1 MFKKILI
8 ANRGEIAC
16 RVMRTARRLGI
27 ATVAVH
33 SEADRDALHV
43 EMADE
48 AVCIGPPP
56 ATESYLR
63 ADRIVRAALDT
74 GAEAVHPGYGFLSEN
89 AAFARRLAREGIVF
103 IGPGA
108 RAIAAMGDKIK
119 AKRLALGAGVSIIPG
134 PAEAIGDARAAVR
147 AAKRLGYPV
156 MLKAAA
162 GGGGRGMRIARSDA
176 EVRDGLRSAAR
187 EAKASFGDGRIFIET
202 YVERPRHIEIQV
214 LADSH
219 ASIVHLGER
228 ECSIQRRHQKI
239 IEEAPS
245 PFIDADTRAA
255 MGEQAV
261 ALARAAGY
269 VSAGTVEFVVDEERN
284 FYFLEMN
291 TRLQVEHPV
300 TELITG
306 LDLVEQMIVIAAG
319 EKLAFSQAD
328 LRLDGWAV
336 EARVYA
342 EDPLRGFLPSV
353 GRLVAYAEPAEDGG
367 VRVDSGVHEGGEISI
382 HYDPLI
388 AKVIAHGADRDTA
401 IERLRGALDTFR
413 IRGVSNNICFL
424 AAVAGHPGFGA
435 GDINTGFIDEAYPDG
450 FHASD
455 VPHDDPA
462 LLAAVAVSMHRA
474 YTERGA
480 RIGGQVPGHPPTI
493 PDAWVA
499 LIGDE
504 RFAVT
509 AAPTD
514 GGFDVVVDDEPYQVR
529 TDWSLAQPLFRAVI
543 NGVAVTLQVER
554 AGAGYRIIHS
564 GLDVDVLVL
573 TRQAARHQTKMP
585 AKKRRQTSR
594 HLLSPM
600 PGLLRSVAVAV
611 GQEVQAGEELAVVE
625 AMKMENV
632 LRAARDGTVA
642 AVHARPGDQVALDQP
657 IIEFAGKS
665 R

>member
-48 AVCIGPPP
+48 AVCIGPP
-56 ATESYLR
+56 AAADSYLR

-74 GAEAVHPGYGFLSEN
+74 GAEAIHPGYGFLSEN
-89 AAFARRLAREGIVF
+89 AAFARRLARAGIVF

-108 RAIAAMGDKIK
+108 RAIAALGDKIR
-119 AKRLALGAGVSIIPG
+119 AKRLALKAGVNIIPG

-176 EVRDGLRSAAR
+176 EVRDGMRSAAR
-187 EAKASFGDGRIFIET
+187 EAETSFGDGRIFIET

-214 LADSH
+214 IADSH
-219 ASIVHLGER
+219 GTIIYLGER

-239 IEEAPS
+239 LEEAPS
-245 PFIDADTRAA
+245 PFIDEETRRA

-269 VSAGTVEFVVDEERN
+269 VSAGTVEFVVDEASN

-306 LDLVEQMIVIAAG
+306 LDLVEQMFRVATG
-319 EKLAFSQAD
+319 EKLSFAQSD
-328 LRLDGWAV
+328 VRLDGWAV
-336 EARVYA
+336 EARVCT

-353 GRLVAYAEPAEDGG
+353 GRLVDYAEPPDDGE
-367 VRVDSGVHEGGEISI
+367 VRVDSGVYEGGEISI

-401 IERLRGALDTFR
+401 IERLRGALDSFR
-413 IRGVSNNICFL
+413 IRGVSNNISFL
-424 AAVAGHPGFGA
+424 AAVVGHPWFRA
-435 GDINTGFIDEAYPDG
+435 GKINTSFIDEAYPDG

-455 VPHDDPA
+455 VPHDEPA

-474 YTERGA
+474 YTERA
-480 RIGGQVPGHPPTI
+480 VRIGGQVPGYAPRI
-493 PDAWVA
+493 PGAWVV
-499 LIGDE
+499 LIGGE
-504 RFAVT
+504 QFAAT
-509 AAPTD
+509 AAATE
-514 GGFDVVVDDEPYQVR
+514 GGFDVVIDDEPYELR
-529 TDWSLAQPLFRAVI
+529 TDWTLAQPLFRAKI
-543 NGVAVTLQVER
+543 NGLAVTLQVER
-554 AGAGYRIIHS
+554 AGAGYRIIHC
-564 GLDVDVLVL
+564 GLDAEVLVL
-573 TRQAARHQTKMP
+573 TRRAAESHAKMP
-585 AKKRRQTSR
+585 AKIPRETSR
-594 HLLSPM
+594 HLLSHM
-600 PGLLRSVAVAV
+600 PGLLRSVAVVV
-611 GQEVQAGEELAVVE
+611 GQEVQTGEELAVVE

-632 LRAARDGTVA
+632 LRAARDGTVV
-642 AVHARPGDQVALDQP
+642 AVHAQPGDQVTVDQP
-657 IIEFAGKS
+657 IIEFAGPGS
-665 R
+665 

>member
-16 RVMRTARRLGI
+16 RVMRTARRLGLR
-27 ATVAVH
+27 TVAVY
-33 SEADRDALHV
+33 SEADRDAPHV

-48 AVCIGPPP
+48 AVCIGP
-56 ATESYLR
+56 AVAGESYLR
-63 ADRIVRAALDT
+63 ADRIVRAALET

-89 AAFARRLAREGIVF
+89 AAFVRRLARAGIVF

-108 RAIAAMGDKIK
+108 RTVAAMGDKIK
-119 AKRLALGAGVSIIPG
+119 AKRLAMRAGVSIIAG
-134 PAEAIGDARAAVR
+134 PAEAIGDGRAAVR
-147 AAKRLGYPV
+147 AARGLGYPV

-187 EAKASFGDGRIFIET
+187 EAKQSFGDGRIFIET
-202 YVERPRHIEIQV
+202 YVENPRHIEIQI

-219 ASIVHLGER
+219 GTIIHLGER

-245 PFIDADTRAA
+245 PFIDPETRRA

-269 VSAGTVEFVVDEERN
+269 VSAGTVEFVVDEARD

-300 TELITG
+300 TEMVTG
-306 LDLVEQMIVIAAG
+306 LDLVEQMIRIAAG
-319 EKLAFSQAD
+319 EKLSFAQAD
-328 LRLDGWAV
+328 VRLDGWAV

-353 GRLVAYAEPAEDGG
+353 GRLVAYAPPPEDGG
-367 VRVDSGVHEGGEISI
+367 VRVDSGVAAGGEISI

-401 IERLRGALDTFR
+401 IARLRGALDAFR
-413 IRGVSNNICFL
+413 IRGVSNNISFL
-424 AAVAGHPGFGA
+424 AAVAAHAWFSA
-435 GDINTGFIDEAYPDG
+435 GQFNTGFIDAAYPDG

-474 YTERGA
+474 YAEWAG
-480 RIGGQVPGHPPTI
+480 RIGGQVPGHAARI

-499 LIGDE
+499 VIGEE
-504 RFAVT
+504 RFAATVKPT
-509 AAPTD
+509 A
-514 GGFDVVVDDEPYQVR
+514 GGFDVVVDDVPYEVR
-529 TDWSLAQPLFRAVI
+529 TDWSLAQPLFRAHI
-543 NGVAVTLQVER
+543 NGAAVTLQVER
-554 AGAGYRIIHS
+554 AGIGYRIIHA
-564 GLDVDVLVL
+564 GLDAAVLVL
-573 TRQAARHQTKMP
+573 TRRAAEHQTKMP
-585 AKKRRQTSR
+585 VKTSGATSR

-600 PGLLRSVAVAV
+600 AGLVRSVAVAV
-611 GQEVQAGEELAVVE
+611 GQEVKAGDELAVVE

-632 LRAARDGTVA
+632 LRAARDGTVV
-642 AVHARPGDQVALDQP
+642 AVHAQTGDQVAVDQP
-657 IIEFAGKS
+657 IIEFAGPGS
-665 R
+665 

>member
-1 MFKKILI
+1 MFKKMLI

-27 ATVAVH
+27 LTVAVH

-56 ATESYLR
+56 AGESYLR

-89 AAFARRLAREGIVF
+89 AAFARRLARAGIVF

-108 RAIAAMGDKIK
+108 PAIAAMGDKIR
-119 AKRLALGAGVSIIPG
+119 AKRLAQRAGVTIIPG

-147 AAKRLGYPV
+147 AARRLGYPV

-162 GGGGRGMRIARSDA
+162 GGGGRGMRIAGSDA

-187 EAKASFGDGRIFIET
+187 EAELSFGDGRIFIET
-202 YVERPRHIEIQV
+202 YVERPRHIEIQI

-219 ASIVHLGER
+219 GTIVHLGER

-245 PFIDADTRAA
+245 PFIDPETRRA

-269 VSAGTVEFVVDEERN
+269 VSAGTVEFVVDEARN

-300 TELITG
+300 TEFITG
-306 LDLVEQMIVIAAG
+306 LDLVEQMIRIAAG
-319 EKLAFSQAD
+319 ERLSFAQAD

-353 GRLVAYAEPAEDGG
+353 GRLVAYEAPSDGG
-367 VRVDSGVHEGGEISI
+367 NVRVDSGVTEGGEISI

-388 AKVIAHGADRDTA
+388 AKVIAHGADRGAA
-401 IERLRGALDTFR
+401 IGRLRGALDAFR
-413 IRGVSNNICFL
+413 IRGVSNNISFL
-424 AAVAGHPGFGA
+424 AAVAGHPRFNA
-435 GDINTGFIDEAYPDG
+435 GRLNTGFIDEAYPDG

-474 YTERGA
+474 YTERA
-480 RIGGQVPGHPPTI
+480 ERIGGQVPGHGNRI

-499 LIGDE
+499 LVGDG
-504 RFAVT
+504 RFT
-509 AAPTD
+509 ATVAPTD
-514 GGFDVVVDDEPYQVR
+514 GGFDVVVDDVPYEVR
-529 TDWSLAQPLFRAVI
+529 TDWSLAQPLFRAEI
-543 NGVAVTLQVER
+543 NGAAVTLQVER
-554 AGAGYRIIHS
+554 AGAGYRIIHA
-564 GLDVDVLVL
+564 GLDADVLVL
-573 TRQAARHQTKMP
+573 TRQAAEHHAKMP
-585 AKKRRQTSR
+585 AKAPVETSR

-600 PGLLRSVAVAV
+600 PGLVRSVAVAV
-611 GQEVQAGEELAVVE
+611 GQAVKAGDELAVVE

-632 LRAARDGTVA
+632 LRAARDGTVV
-642 AVHARPGDQVALDQP
+642 AVHAQPGDQVAVDQP
-657 IIEFAGKS
+657 IIEFAAPGS
-665 R
+665 

>member
-27 ATVAVH
+27 RTVAVH

-56 ATESYLR
+56 AGESYLR
-63 ADRIVRAALDT
+63 ADRIVRAALDA

-89 AAFARRLAREGIVF
+89 AAFARRLARAGIVF

-108 RAIAAMGDKIK
+108 SAIAAMGDKIK
-119 AKRLALGAGVSIIPG
+119 AKRLAQRAGVTVIPG
-134 PAEAIGDARAAVR
+134 PAEAIGDGRAAVR
-147 AAKRLGYPV
+147 AARRLGYPV

-162 GGGGRGMRIARSDA
+162 GGGGRGMRIAGSDA

-187 EAKASFGDGRIFIET
+187 EAKLSFGDGRIFIET
-202 YVERPRHIEIQV
+202 YVERPHHIEIQI

-219 ASIVHLGER
+219 GAIVHLGER

-245 PFIDADTRAA
+245 PFIDPKTRRA

-269 VSAGTVEFVVDEERN
+269 VSAGTVEFVVDEARN

-300 TELITG
+300 TEMVYG
-306 LDLVEQMIVIAAG
+306 LDLVEQMIRVAAG
-319 EKLAFSQAD
+319 EKLSFAQAD
-328 LRLDGWAV
+328 VRLDGWAV
-336 EARVYA
+336 EARIYA

-353 GRLVAYAEPAEDGG
+353 GRLVAYAPPPADGA
-367 VRVDSGVHEGGEISI
+367 RVDSGVTEGGEISI

-401 IERLRGALDTFR
+401 ITRLRGALDAFR
-413 IRGVSNNICFL
+413 IRGVSNNISFL
-424 AAVAGHPGFGA
+424 AAVAAHPWFNA
-435 GDINTGFIDEAYPDG
+435 GQFNTGFIDAAYPDG

-455 VPHDDPA
+455 APHDDPA

-474 YTERGA
+474 YAERAG
-480 RIGGQVPGHPPTI
+480 RIGGQAPGHATRI

-499 LIGDE
+499 VIGKE
-504 RFAVT
+504 RFAATVK
-509 AAPTD
+509 PTD
-514 GGFDVVVDDEPYQVR
+514 GGFDVVVDDAPYELR
-529 TDWSLAQPLFRAVI
+529 TDWSLAHPLFRAQI
-543 NGVAVTLQVER
+543 NGAAVTLQVER
-554 AGAGYRIIHS
+554 AGAGYRIIHA
-564 GLDVDVLVL
+564 GLDAEVLVL
-573 TRQAARHQTKMP
+573 TRRAAEHQTKMR
-585 AKKRRQTSR
+585 AKTPRAASR

-600 PGLLRSVAVAV
+600 PGLVRSVAVAV
-611 GQEVQAGEELAVVE
+611 GQAVKAGEELAVVE

-632 LRAARDGTVA
+632 LRAARDGIVV
-642 AVHARPGDQVALDQP
+642 AVHAQPGDQVAVDQP
-657 IIEFAGKS
+657 IIEFARPGS
-665 R
+665 

>member
-48 AVCIGPPP
+48 AVCIGPP
-56 ATESYLR
+56 AAADSYLR

-74 GAEAVHPGYGFLSEN
+74 GAEAIHPGYGFLSEN
-89 AAFARRLAREGIVF
+89 AAFARRLARAGIVF

-108 RAIAAMGDKIK
+108 RAIAALGDKIR
-119 AKRLALGAGVSIIPG
+119 AKRLALKAGVNIIPG

-176 EVRDGLRSAAR
+176 EVRDGMRSAAR
-187 EAKASFGDGRIFIET
+187 EAETSFGDGRIFIET

-214 LADSH
+214 IADSH
-219 ASIVHLGER
+219 GTIIYLGER

-239 IEEAPS
+239 LEEAPS
-245 PFIDADTRAA
+245 PFIDEETRRA

-269 VSAGTVEFVVDEERN
+269 VSAGTVEFVVDEASN

-306 LDLVEQMIVIAAG
+306 LDLVEQMFRVATG
-319 EKLAFSQAD
+319 EKLSFAQSD
-328 LRLDGWAV
+328 VRLDGWAV
-336 EARVYA
+336 EARVCA

-353 GRLVAYAEPAEDGG
+353 GRLVDYAEPPDDGE
-367 VRVDSGVHEGGEISI
+367 VRVDSGVYEGGEISI

-401 IERLRGALDTFR
+401 IERLRGALDSFR
-413 IRGVSNNICFL
+413 IRGVSNNISFL
-424 AAVAGHPGFGA
+424 AAVVGHPWFRA
-435 GDINTGFIDEAYPDG
+435 GKINTSFIDEAYPDG

-455 VPHDDPA
+455 VPHDEPA

-474 YTERGA
+474 YTERA
-480 RIGGQVPGHPPTI
+480 VRIGGQVPGYAPRI
-493 PDAWVA
+493 PGAWVV
-499 LIGDE
+499 LIGGE
-504 RFAVT
+504 QFAAT
-509 AAPTD
+509 AAATE
-514 GGFDVVVDDEPYQVR
+514 GGFDVVIDDEPYELR
-529 TDWSLAQPLFRAVI
+529 TDWTLAQPLFRAKI
-543 NGVAVTLQVER
+543 NG
-554 AGAGYRIIHS
+554 
-564 GLDVDVLVL
+564 
-573 TRQAARHQTKMP
+573 
-585 AKKRRQTSR
+585 
-594 HLLSPM
+594 
-600 PGLLRSVAVAV
+600 
-611 GQEVQAGEELAVVE
+611 
-625 AMKMENV
+625 
-632 LRAARDGTVA
+632 
-642 AVHARPGDQVALDQP
+642 
-657 IIEFAGKS
+657 
-665 R
+665 